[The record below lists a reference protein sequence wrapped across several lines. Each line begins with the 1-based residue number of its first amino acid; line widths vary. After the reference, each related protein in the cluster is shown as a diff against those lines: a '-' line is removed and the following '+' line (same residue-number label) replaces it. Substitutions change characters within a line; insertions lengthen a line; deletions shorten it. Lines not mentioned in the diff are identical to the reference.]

1 MKRFVTLLV
10 VVAALLCLSASAAN
24 TQGFWKKAKKSL
36 KKFKKVSANR
46 PDKTQTLKKFKKV
59 SANRPDKNRISLQV
73 KKAITNVISKAQH
86 FINRP
91 DIKMLPL
98 QYLSKQVLNVKVV
111 KATNKC
117 VKHLPMEGGEL
128 QFDFSSF
135 DGKGYTLK
143 GVDNIDGNPAIYT
156 NPESDVNVLSTRCVD
171 GNAKEKAS
179 LVCKILNSPA
189 NDCTYNKKNRFAFSI
204 VAKSSENEKR
214 MCVNI
219 CLQCPNH
226 LNCAAQSKRYY
237 TKVMEMGTGDAC
249 TDVCDKNIAL
259 ANVQKRR
266 RRLLQGTHE
275 GC

>member
-36 KKFKKVSANR
+36 KKFKKVS
-46 PDKTQTLKKFKKV
+46 
-59 SANRPDKNRISLQV
+59 
-73 KKAITNVISKAQH
+73 KKAITNVISKALSKAQH
-86 FINRP
+86 FINRA
-91 DIKMLPL
+91 DIKRLPIH
-98 QYLSKQVLNVKVV
+98 YLSKKVLNVKVV

-156 NPESDVNVLSTRCVD
+156 NPESGVNVLSTRCVD
-171 GNAKEKAS
+171 GSAKEKAS

-249 TDVCDKNIAL
+249 ADVCDKNIPL
-259 ANVQKRR
+259 ADVEKR
-266 RRLLQGTHE
+266 RRLLQSGDE

>member
-36 KKFKKVSANR
+36 KKFKKVS
-46 PDKTQTLKKFKKV
+46 
-59 SANRPDKNRISLQV
+59 
-73 KKAITNVISKAQH
+73 KKAITNVIFKGEKVSKKAITNVISKALSKAQH

-156 NPESDVNVLSTRCVD
+156 NPESGVNVLSTRCVD
-171 GNAKEKAS
+171 GSAKEKAS

-249 TDVCDKNIAL
+249 ADVCDKNIPL
-259 ANVQKRR
+259 ADVEKRR

>member
-10 VVAALLCLSASAAN
+10 VVAALLCLSASAAKKIRTPSPPRYSRRLLVSHGVKKN
-24 TQGFWKKAKKSL
+24 TQGFGLKKAKKSL
-36 KKFKKVSANR
+36 KK
-46 PDKTQTLKKFKKV
+46 
-59 SANRPDKNRISLQV
+59 I

-86 FINRP
+86 FINRA
-91 DIKMLPL
+91 DIKRLPIH
-98 QYLSKQVLNVKVV
+98 YLSKKVLNVKVV
-111 KATNKC
+111 KATDKC

-171 GNAKEKAS
+171 GSAKEKAS

-249 TDVCDKNIAL
+249 ADVCDKNIPL
-259 ANVQKRR
+259 ADVEKR
-266 RRLLQGTHE
+266 RRLLQSGDE

>member
-24 TQGFWKKAKKSL
+24 TQGFWKKAKKATN
-36 KKFKKVSANR
+36 KATNFFVTKV
-46 PDKTQTLKKFKKV
+46 K
-59 SANRPDKNRISLQV
+59 QV
-73 KKAITNVISKAQH
+73 VSKAQH
-86 FINRP
+86 FKGRA
-91 DIKMLPL
+91 DIKRLPIH
-98 QYLSKQVLNVKVV
+98 YLSKKVLNVKAV
-111 KATNKC
+111 KATNRC

-128 QFDFSSF
+128 QFDFSPV
-135 DGKGYTLK
+135 GKGYTLK
-143 GVDNIDGNPAIYT
+143 DVDNIDGNPAIYT
-156 NPESDVNVLSTRCVD
+156 NSESDVNVLSTRCVD
-171 GNAKEKAS
+171 GSAKEKAS
-179 LVCKILNSPA
+179 LVCKILNSRA

-219 CLQCPNH
+219 CLQCPNN
-226 LNCAAQSKRYY
+226 LKCAAHSKRYY

-249 TDVCDKNIAL
+249 ADVCDKNIPL

-266 RRLLQGTHE
+266 RLLQSGDE

>member
-24 TQGFWKKAKKSL
+24 TQGFWKKAKKAT
-36 KKFKKVSANR
+36 KKAKKATN
-46 PDKTQTLKKFKKV
+46 KATKF
-59 SANRPDKNRISLQV
+59 IV
-73 KKAITNVISKAQH
+73 KKAKHVVSKMQH
-86 FINRP
+86 FKDRA
-91 DIKMLPL
+91 DIKRLPIH
-98 QYLSKQVLNVKVV
+98 YLSKKVLNVKAV

-171 GNAKEKAS
+171 GSAKEKAS

-237 TKVMEMGTGDAC
+237 TKVMEMGTGDSCA
-249 TDVCDKNIAL
+249 DVCDKNIPL

-266 RRLLQGTHE
+266 RLLQSGDE

>member
-1 MKRFVTLLV
+1 MKRFVTFLV

-24 TQGFWKKAKKSL
+24 TQGFWKKAKKATN
-36 KKFKKVSANR
+36 FFVTKV
-46 PDKTQTLKKFKKV
+46 K
-59 SANRPDKNRISLQV
+59 QV
-73 KKAITNVISKAQH
+73 VSKAQH
-86 FINRP
+86 FKGRA
-91 DIKMLPL
+91 DIKRLPIH
-98 QYLSKQVLNVKVV
+98 YLSKKVLNVKAV
-111 KATNKC
+111 KATNRC

-128 QFDFSSF
+128 QFDFSPV
-135 DGKGYTLK
+135 GKGYTLK
-143 GVDNIDGNPAIYT
+143 DVDNIDGNPAIYT
-156 NPESDVNVLSTRCVD
+156 NSESDVNVLSTRCVD
-171 GNAKEKAS
+171 GSAKEKAS

-219 CLQCPNH
+219 CLQCPNN
-226 LNCAAQSKRYY
+226 LKCAAHSKRYY

-249 TDVCDKNIAL
+249 ADVCDKNIPL

-266 RRLLQGTHE
+266 RLLQGTDQ